1 MLNTLSI
8 AASIETAFPAKISFS
23 ILCLIFLIIEFWITE
38 FIPLIKV
45 YLSSNLSTFSTTG
58 EKEKVFSLSGI
69 VILEAFSSFSA
80 SKESKSS
87 FKKSSKSED
96 FTIGV
101 SSWIGAADSSTVLVL
116 LFE

>member
-1 MLNTLSI
+1 M
-8 AASIETAFPAKISFS
+8 
-23 ILCLIFLIIEFWITE
+23 
-38 FIPLIKV
+38 

-69 VILEAFSSFSA
+69 LKLKVFSSFSV

-96 FTIGV
+96 FIIGV
-101 SSWIGAADSSTVLVL
+101 SSSTGITVSSTTFVL
-116 LFE
+116 LLVFSALLPVLIGEERLIVL